1 MVLCIAEYG
10 WIWLGTIEVM
20 AGRLEWLGCWMV
32 KGWWVEVERL
42 TVVGDPAIPSHPY
55 PHPSP
60 AISPSPSIQQS
71 WAHSSTLVS
80 HVSLMDRVLYA
91 SLVSHFLISQFGCF
105 GPLWTTW
112 FYARLPLVCH
122 LFPTLR
128 LWAAW
133 FYACLRLI
141 SHVSFTYFPL
151 WVLWA
156 AWFYACLPPAYLSP
170 IVSNYFGCFA
180 PKNATLVSH
189 SGWSGCS
196 GPRDFTLFS
205 PPVFHLCT
213 ICLARWVPWDAW
225 FYACL
230 LLVSCLSL
238 ACLALCLNMFS
249 HWKILPTLIYCRD
262 WRFDWRLI

>member
-1 MVLCIAEYG
+1 MILRSSPTCLPFVSHS
-10 WIWLGTIEVM
+10 TPV
-20 AGRLEWLGCWMV
+20 GRMIL
-32 KGWWVEVERL
+32 RL
-42 TVVGDPAIPSHPY
+42 
-55 PHPSP
+55 
-60 AISPSPSIQQS
+60 
-71 WAHSSTLVS
+71 SSTYLP
-80 HVSLMDRVLYA
+80 RV
-91 SLVSHFLISQFGCF
+91 F
-105 GPLWTTW
+105 
-112 FYARLPLVCH
+112 H
-122 LFPTLR
+122 LFPALGALGRMVLR
-128 LWAAW
+128 LSPTCILVSN
-133 FYACLRLI
+133 CLQL
-141 SHVSFTYFPL
+141 F
-151 WVLWA
+151 WVLCA
-156 AWFYACLPPAYLSP
+156 EKCYTCLPL
-170 IVSNYFGCFA
+170 
-180 PKNATLVSH
+180 LSH